1 MSAFRA
7 LCFSLIALV
16 LAACEQPAADALRF
30 ALQSAPIN
38 LDPRY
43 AADAASTR
51 INRLLYS
58 QLVELDERG
67 LPVPALA
74 DWQLLADRH
83 YRLILRPDQSGRVF
97 HDGTSLNSDDVK
109 ATYDSVLF
117 GQVPSLHRETLK
129 NVLRVD
135 VFNEHTVDF
144 HLKHADPF
152 FPALLTVGILPKS
165 LIETAHPF
173 NTQPSGSG
181 GFQLEAWPQA
191 GRLQLRRR
199 HDNQLFEFVTVP
211 DPTVR
216 VLKLLSG
223 EVDMLQN
230 DLPVELVR
238 YLAAQEDVL
247 LTQYEGTGFTYIGF
261 NLEDAVT
268 GQQSVRRAIAHAIDR
283 EAIIEHLFGGAARL
297 ANQILPATHWAGEP
311 DLAFYPYQPERA
323 RQLMASLGYDQHK
336 PLPIIYKTSAD
347 PFRLRIATIV
357 QQQLRE
363 VGIDMQLQSYDW
375 GTYFADIKAG
385 RFQMYSLMWVGVNTP
400 DIFRNVFHS
409 KAQPPQ
415 GANRGRFH
423 DVKVDEQLEAAA
435 SATTLAAQAQ
445 HYRNVQKRVHKQLP
459 YVPLWYEDHIVAVR
473 KDIHGYHLA
482 ADGNYDG
489 LIEVY
494 RQ

>member
-1 MSAFRA
+1 M
-7 LCFSLIALV
+7 
-16 LAACEQPAADALRF
+16 
-30 ALQSAPIN
+30 
-38 LDPRY
+38 
-43 AADAASTR
+43 
-51 INRLLYS
+51 
-58 QLVELDERG
+58 
-67 LPVPALA
+67 
-74 DWQLLADRH
+74 
-83 YRLILRPDQSGRVF
+83 
-97 HDGTSLNSDDVK
+97 
-109 ATYDSVLF
+109 
-117 GQVPSLHRETLK
+117 
-129 NVLRVD
+129 
-135 VFNEHTVDF
+135 
-144 HLKHADPF
+144 
-152 FPALLTVGILPKS
+152 LTVGILPKS